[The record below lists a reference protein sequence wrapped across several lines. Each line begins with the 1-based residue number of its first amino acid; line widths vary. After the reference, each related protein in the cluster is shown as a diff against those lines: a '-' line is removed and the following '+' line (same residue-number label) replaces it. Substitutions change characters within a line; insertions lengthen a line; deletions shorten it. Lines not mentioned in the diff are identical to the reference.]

1 MNKLDDM
8 LKRIEARGG
17 PTPLTEVERLHRIR
31 IQILAL
37 CHKAVKIGAPFQ
49 QFTIERLL
57 AEKIEHPESWAAVLS
72 TILSFAE
79 VSYPGIREQLER
91 LIAEETAL
99 SEKVAEA

>member
-1 MNKLDDM
+1 MTKLDDM

-17 PTPLTEVERLHRIR
+17 PTPITEVERLHRIR
-31 IQILAL
+31 IQILVL
-37 CHKAVKIGAPFQ
+37 CDKAVKVGGPFQ
-49 QFTIERLL
+49 NSTIEYLL

-72 TILSFAE
+72 AILRFAE
-79 VSYPGIREQLER
+79 LTYPGIREQLER